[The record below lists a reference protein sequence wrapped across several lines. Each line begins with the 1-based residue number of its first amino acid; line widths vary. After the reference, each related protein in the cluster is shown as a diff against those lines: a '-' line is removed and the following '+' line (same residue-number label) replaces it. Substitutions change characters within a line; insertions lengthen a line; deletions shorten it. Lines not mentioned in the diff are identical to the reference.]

1 MRVMSSFCSALN
13 MGVSC
18 HFSSCAYTTSPLSGG
33 SSQKSLAALQDI
45 IGNRAIV
52 SALILTLIRSRAM
65 QKEHGH
71 TVETAVEARAGF
83 RDRPVLVVL
92 TISVL
97 LSCVLFALIY
107 MGFFAH

>member
-1 MRVMSSFCSALN
+1 
-13 MGVSC
+13 
-18 HFSSCAYTTSPLSGG
+18 
-33 SSQKSLAALQDI
+33 
-45 IGNRAIV
+45 
-52 SALILTLIRSRAM
+52 M

-97 LSCVLFALIY
+97 LICVLFALIY